1 MKLDRFIRIA
11 IAVAIGLI
19 FIVATGALLFISE
32 AALNVWDRLK
42 AGPPAL
48 LYAYVA
54 VMLLLAVTAVWLI
67 WRLVVRRK
75 ASPRRGA
82 SARPLSRSEI
92 ESRIREA
99 EASGVDV
106 SAAQTELKELAER
119 QRQGAIELCFF
130 GEISAG
136 KSSLIKA
143 LVPEADV
150 LIDVVGGSTES
161 VKSYRWRNE
170 AGTEILLTDVPGIG
184 GLDGELSEMAAN
196 EARRSHVVLF
206 VCDGDLTR
214 GEMRSIEAL
223 LKFDK
228 PLVLVL
234 NKADRFS
241 VDEQAS
247 LMEKLLER
255 IDALGGELTRDQV
268 VAVTAGGETE
278 VVERRADGDERT
290 VRRNRPADIGVL

>member
-19 FIVATGALLFISE
+19 FIVATGALLFITE

-54 VMLLLAVTAVWLI
+54 LMLLLAVTALWLI
-67 WRLVVRRK
+67 WQLVVRRK
-75 ASPRRGA
+75 ASPRRAA
-82 SARPLSRSEI
+82 SAKPLSRGEI

-106 SAAQTELKELAER
+106 SAAQSELRELA
-119 QRQGAIELCFF
+119 QRQQHGAIELCFF

-143 LVPEADV
+143 MVPEADV
-150 LIDVVGGSTES
+150 LIDVVGGSTDN

-170 AGTEILLTDVPGIG
+170 TGTEILLTDVPGIG
-184 GLDGELSEMAAN
+184 G
-196 EARRSHVVLF
+196 V
-206 VCDGDLTR
+206 DGDL
-214 GEMRSIEAL
+214 S
-223 LKFDK
+223 D
-228 PLVLVL
+228 
-234 NKADRFS
+234 
-241 VDEQAS
+241 
-247 LMEKLLER
+247 
-255 IDALGGELTRDQV
+255 
-268 VAVTAGGETE
+268 VAACCLSATAT
-278 VVERRADGDERT
+278 
-290 VRRNRPADIGVL
+290 